1 MDGGSLPN
9 RSEVHYAEGQF
20 VEGVTASCET
30 ALETLI
36 LESRFVLMTLT
47 VIVGE

>member
-30 ALETLI
+30 ALETLP
-36 LESRFVLMTLT
+36 
-47 VIVGE
+47 GEQVRAHDCDCDSW